1 MTRNFTHCASYEGGG
16 QQTLMCEPR
25 SFLSFSFGGFP
36 KYVKSCWTWLKF
48 CWINLHIYILRIIS
62 HCKCSLIHYPIETF
76 WVNPSSK
83 HTTERQDRIKVQH
96 DSGLSILLYK
106 KIMLMQRR
114 YIEERTKFSQCTVM
128 FRQTI
133 KFRRIRNRKSASFS
147 I

>member
-1 MTRNFTHCASYEGGG
+1 MDGWIFDSIKWLKLIWNKRRWFSIFFDSSRNV
-16 QQTLMCEPR
+16 R

-96 DSGLSILLYK
+96 DSCLSILLYK

-114 YIEERTKFSQCTVM
+114 YIEERTKFSQCLNAKTGFVN
-128 FRQTI
+128 F
-133 KFRRIRNRKSASFS
+133 
-147 I
+147 

>member
-1 MTRNFTHCASYEGGG
+1 MPPKKWQETSHIVRAMRGGG

-83 HTTERQDRIKVQH
+83 HTTEQQDRIKVQH

-114 YIEERTKFSQCTVM
+114 YIEEWTKFSQCLNAKTGFVN
-128 FRQTI
+128 F
-133 KFRRIRNRKSASFS
+133 
-147 I
+147 